1 MSTAPSAPIPMTKEP
16 FIQPRFV
23 GARFEEHTL
32 PLSAARDLAA
42 YEELV
47 IELAKHLFRE
57 KNQERERIPK
67 GFASGFSLHLEKVDE
82 GSAKPAIVAMLVG
95 ALIHTVPAEISE
107 AKELV
112 NAVIA
117 TEEGHQ
123 LPSAFPKSFYSYFN
137 RIGRSLEPGES
148 IEWTPDAAVNRTVLT
163 PQKRKRLV
171 LAHRETYQAEVDIIG
186 LVEGLDTKAKR
197 GTLRDLESE
206 AVTFDFEDPFFSDL
220 KDALG
225 DKALHVRLVG
235 VGVFDVNDRLT
246 SIVEIEQL
254 DPMPHFL
261 LISSI
266 EDLANLSPGWLEGVG
281 SAPVAGSVNWLT
293 NEIAKAFPEA
303 LDYPTVAP
311 TEDGNVILEWI
322 RPDTRIE
329 LEANFAEQKI
339 ELYSTNL
346 TSGEFIEEIFS
357 KDQWSAAFARVTQ
370 LLAA

>member
-1 MSTAPSAPIPMTKEP
+1 MTKEP

-67 GFASGFSLHLEKVDE
+67 GFASGFSLHLERVND
-82 GSAKPAIVAMLVG
+82 GSAKPAIVAMLAG
-95 ALIHTVPAEISE
+95 ALIHALPVEISE

-117 TEEGHQ
+117 TEAGHP
-123 LPSAFPKSFYSYFN
+123 LPAAFPKSFYSYFN
-137 RIGRSLEPGES
+137 RVGRSLELGDS

-163 PQKRKRLV
+163 PEKRKRLV
-171 LAHRETYQAEVDIIG
+171 LAHRETYQAEVTIIG
-186 LVEGLDTKAKR
+186 RVEELDTETKR
-197 GTLRDLESE
+197 GTLRGFANE
-206 AVTFDFEDPFFSDL
+206 AVIFDFEDPFFADL

-225 DKALHVRLVG
+225 NEALHVRIVG
-235 VGVFDVNDRLT
+235 VGVFDVNDQLT

-266 EDLANLSPGWLEGVG
+266 EEFANLPAGWLEGVG
-281 SAPVAGSVNWLT
+281 VAPDAEAVNWLT
-293 NEIAKAFPEA
+293 NEIAKTFPEG
-303 LDYPTVAP
+303 LEYPAVAP

-322 RPDTRIE
+322 RPDARIE
-329 LEANFAEQKI
+329 LEANFAERQI

-346 TSGEFIEEIFS
+346 ASGDFVEQIFS
-357 KDQWSAAFARVTQ
+357 QDEWAAAFARVTQ